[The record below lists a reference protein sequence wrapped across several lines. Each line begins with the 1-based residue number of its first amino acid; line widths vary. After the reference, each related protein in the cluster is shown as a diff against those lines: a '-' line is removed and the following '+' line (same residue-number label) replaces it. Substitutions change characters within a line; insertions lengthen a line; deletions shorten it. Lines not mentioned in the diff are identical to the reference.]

1 MKNINDELDT
11 KVKEALVTIKEQ
23 YLDDNNI
30 PWLIGYS
37 GGKDSSCTAQLVFR
51 AVKELKEDGVE
62 LIRKVNIFSSDTM
75 IENPLVKAI
84 VDKNMELINA
94 EAKRLGLPIKAFI
107 LKPRINNSFWVNIIG
122 KGYPTPNTM
131 FRWCT
136 DRLKIAPANDFVKK
150 YIDEDGEVIMVLGVR
165 GGESNTRD
173 RVLKQHSVNGKRL
186 MKHTTLTNAYVFPPI
201 INFNTKDVFSFL
213 SSYESPWG
221 SSNKELYFFY
231 EESGGV
237 ECPIFLSK
245 NDKSSSNACGNSRL
259 GCWCCTVVS
268 EDKSLT
274 GFINT
279 GWYDELT
286 PLLQFRNWL
295 VSIRDDDKYR
305 NFYRMSGKVYT
316 KKIEVKTDKI
326 GKYLSI
332 PRKGSRQ
339 KIEIRISEEGE
350 IIGGSD
356 YFIVEKDEL
365 SNYLKEKGLT
375 FKSQELSK
383 IILIDRITK
392 EYYKIGVG
400 SFNDEAKK
408 LIFYKLIETEHE
420 YNKRSKN
427 RCKLITDKEID
438 EIKKKWIKSSMDI
451 EYIDN
456 TLEKFGRKKV
466 TFIQDAF
473 ELNTRNY
480 EGLLKEIL
488 QKRGLDYETLNK
500 LVRQEREAIS
510 KANKDE
516 MQAYIEEALNSDKVN
531 FES

>member
-1 MKNINDELDT
+1 
-11 KVKEALVTIKEQ
+11 
-23 YLDDNNI
+23 
-30 PWLIGYS
+30 
-37 GGKDSSCTAQLVFR
+37 
-51 AVKELKEDGVE
+51 
-62 LIRKVNIFSSDTM
+62 
-75 IENPLVKAI
+75 
-84 VDKNMELINA
+84 
-94 EAKRLGLPIKAFI
+94 
-107 LKPRINNSFWVNIIG
+107 
-122 KGYPTPNTM
+122 
-131 FRWCT
+131 
-136 DRLKIAPANDFVKK
+136 
-150 YIDEDGEVIMVLGVR
+150 
-165 GGESNTRD
+165 
-173 RVLKQHSVNGKRL
+173 
-186 MKHTTLTNAYVFPPI
+186 
-201 INFNTKDVFSFL
+201 
-213 SSYESPWG
+213 
-221 SSNKELYFFY
+221 
-231 EESGGV
+231 
-237 ECPIFLSK
+237 
-245 NDKSSSNACGNSRL
+245 
-259 GCWCCTVVS
+259 
-268 EDKSLT
+268 
-274 GFINT
+274 
-279 GWYDELT
+279 
-286 PLLQFRNWL
+286 
-295 VSIRDDDKYR
+295 
-305 NFYRMSGKVYT
+305 MSGKVYT